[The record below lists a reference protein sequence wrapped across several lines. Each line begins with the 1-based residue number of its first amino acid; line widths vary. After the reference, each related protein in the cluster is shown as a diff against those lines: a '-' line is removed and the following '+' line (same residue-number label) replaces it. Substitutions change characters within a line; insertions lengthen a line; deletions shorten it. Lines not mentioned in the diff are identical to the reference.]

1 MQSKH
6 CITNY
11 TPVTLAIS
19 KSWNGKS
26 GNGIRGMMGMRGT
39 RVEMMGIRVGMIGM
53 MVIRAG
59 MWGIGVEMQ
68 GIGVG
73 MRGIGFRNEENQG
86 ENLRVGGSGIDELEL
101 WRGIKIKGNM
111 RIYKNI
117 VLTLCYEK
125 QLKKLI

>member
-11 TPVTLAIS
+11 TLVTLAIS

-68 GIGVG
+68 GIGVR
-73 MRGIGFRNEENQG
+73 MRDMRLDMREIRTRIFVHEG
-86 ENLRVGGSGIDELEL
+86 VELM
-101 WRGIKIKGNM
+101 N
-111 RIYKNI
+111 
-117 VLTLCYEK
+117 
-125 QLKKLI
+125 